1 VVAVFG
7 SIGKVRPTVLIVDD
21 HVDFRSSARALLEAE
36 GFDVVA
42 EAATGDEAM
51 RVVEKVRPE
60 VVLLDIQLPD
70 HDGFEVAEWLA
81 ARPVSP
87 AVVLISG
94 RDATAYG
101 ERLARAP
108 ARGFIPKRE
117 LSGAALA
124 GLVG

>member
-1 VVAVFG
+1 VAAFG
-7 SIGKVRPTVLIVDD
+7 SIAKVRPTVLIVDD

-51 RVVEKVRPE
+51 SMVENVRPE

-81 ARPVSP
+81 AHPVSP

-94 RDATAYG
+94 RDAAAYG